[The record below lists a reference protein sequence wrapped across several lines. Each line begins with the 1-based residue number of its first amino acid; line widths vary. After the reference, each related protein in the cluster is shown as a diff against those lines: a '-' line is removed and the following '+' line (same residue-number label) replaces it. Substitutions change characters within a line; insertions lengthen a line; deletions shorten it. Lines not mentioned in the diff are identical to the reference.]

1 MLENKKS
8 IQERMSSMKK
18 IYQSLDSWFNLLD
31 DQIPLGVT
39 DKLRDIIL
47 GDENL
52 QELMDGIDKVRPPRI
67 LLMGRTGSGKSSLIN
82 ALCSAYVAKVSDV
95 HSCTIGTQAYP
106 CTDDDGRVLMEILDT
121 RGIAE
126 SQVLDEDISA
136 EEQLLNDIKN
146 FNPDIVLFV
155 LPPVRDNIKID
166 IEFIGKVKKEYYA
179 QNGLELP
186 VVVAINKVDQLSP
199 SRMVDPNSYTDAK
212 VRNIHEILERTREL
226 FVEHKTIVDGIV
238 PVSSLIDWADEYGNE
253 ISVDEISHRPKEE
266 QLNLQICFDG
276 RYRVEDLREIMEK
289 SIKDHDAVMGLKM
302 AFKFDQVVKRFAK
315 QIINTF
321 TCISSTIA
329 LSPIPLS
336 DIYILIPLQ
345 TVMIGIIANLSGKE
359 YSNEKAKE
367 NAKEFLVSMVG
378 VGGAGFGLKILAQQ
392 MVKAIPGAGSV
403 ISASIAGLGT
413 RGIGYAAYSHFIEG
427 KTIEEAKKEL
437 KKTSEELD
445 KERGIVSIN

>member
-18 IYQSLDSWFNLLD
+18 IYQSLDSWFDTLEDN
-31 DQIPLGVT
+31 IPLGVT
-39 DKLRDIIL
+39 NKLRDVIL

-52 QELMDGIDKVRPPRI
+52 QELMDGIDQVRPPRI
-67 LLMGRTGSGKSSLIN
+67 LLIGRTGSGKSSLIN
-82 ALCSAYVAKVSDV
+82 ALCSAYVAPVSDV
-95 HSCTIGTQAYP
+95 HSCTRGTQVYP
-106 CTDDDGRVLMEILDT
+106 CVDDDGRVLMDILDT

-126 SQVLDEDISA
+126 SQVLDGNTSA
-136 EEQLLNDIKN
+136 EEQLLNDIN
-146 FNPDIVLFV
+146 AFNPDIALFV
-155 LPPVRDNIKID
+155 LPSVRDNIKID

-186 VVVAINKVDQLSP
+186 VVVAINKVDQLPP
-199 SRMVDPNSYTDAK
+199 SRIVDPNGYTDAK
-212 VRNIHEILERTREL
+212 LKNIHEILKRTHDL
-226 FVEHKTIVDGIV
+226 FEEHKTSVDEII
-238 PVSSLIDWADEYGNE
+238 PISSLIDWVDENGNE
-253 ISVDEISHRPKEE
+253 VSVDEISNIPKEDRI
-266 QLNLQICFDG
+266 NLGICFDG
-276 RYRVEDLREIMEK
+276 RYRIEDLREIMEK

-321 TCISSTIA
+321 TCLASTIA
-329 LSPIPLS
+329 LTPIALS
-336 DIYILIPLQ
+336 DVLILIPLQ
-345 TVMIGIIANLSGKE
+345 TIMIGIIANLSGKE

-367 NAKEFLVSMVG
+367 NAKEFLISIVG
-378 VGGAGFGLKILAQQ
+378 VGGTGMGLRILAQQ

-445 KERGIVSIN
+445 EDYGVVPTN